1 MISTEAKRIK
11 SCNPVTF
18 PVPASSS
25 PIVVADDK
33 STINRNKKLCLK
45 RNQKTLFKKCCL
57 KRNQINET
65 SLILNKIKVNNIIIM
80 C

>member
-33 STINRNKKLCLK
+33 STINKNVFHLLDHWGVPVKAVKYSDDMYKKNDIAF
-45 RNQKTLFKKCCL
+45 RW
-57 KRNQINET
+57 
-65 SLILNKIKVNNIIIM
+65 
-80 C
+80 